1 MLRSMTGYGEA
12 RHQGERFTLAIEL
25 RAVNGRSLKVTVRAP
40 EPYHLLEPEFEKVI
54 RQTVQRGTVH
64 VQVRCERSAEPGDYR
79 LNTAALGSYVE
90 QVRQVCFRLGA
101 AELVPALLGQAL
113 ALPGVVEEPL
123 AAGARLSDDW
133 PLFEQ
138 VLRQALGP
146 FNAMRSEEG
155 RAMARE
161 LLALRDTVAHH
172 LAQIQERLPLIV
184 PAYRDRLLERV
195 RTLLAE
201 AGANLDA
208 DALIREVAIFAER
221 SDVHEEVVRLA
232 SHLEQFAE
240 VIGGAGDGQ
249 GSKLGFVQQEMVRE
263 ANTLGS
269 KANDV
274 QVSRHVV
281 EIKAALEKIKELI
294 QNVE

>member
-1 MLRSMTGYGEA
+1 MTGYGEA

-54 RQTVQRGTVH
+54 RQTVHRGTVH
-64 VQVRCERSAEPGDYR
+64 VQVRCERPAQPGDYR
-79 LNTAALGSYVE
+79 INPAALRSYVQ
-90 QVRQVCFRLGA
+90 QVRQVCDELGA
-101 AELVPALLGQAL
+101 PDLAAPLVGQAL

-123 AAGARLSDDW
+123 SAAERLSDDW
-133 PLFEQ
+133 PVFER
-138 VLRQALGP
+138 VLRQALVP
-146 FNAMRSEEG
+146 FDAMRAEEG

-161 LLALRDTVAHH
+161 LLALRDTVAQH
-172 LAQIQERLPLIV
+172 LAQVQQRLPQVV

-195 RTLLAE
+195 RGLLAE
-201 AGANLDA
+201 AGVTLDES
-208 DALIREVAIFAER
+208 ALIREVAIFADR
-221 SDVHEEVVRLA
+221 SDVTEEVVRLA

-240 VIGGAGDGQ
+240 IVQGGGDSP

>member
-1 MLRSMTGYGEA
+1 VLRSMTGYGEA
-12 RHQGERFTLAIEL
+12 RQQGERFTLAIEL

-54 RQTVQRGTVH
+54 RKTVHRGTVH
-64 VQVRCERSAEPGDYR
+64 VQVRCERPAQPGDYR
-79 LNTAALGSYVE
+79 INAAALRSYVE
-90 QVRQVCFRLGA
+90 QVRQVCHDLDA
-101 AELVPALLGQAL
+101 AALAPALLGQVL
-113 ALPGVVEEPL
+113 DLPGVVEEPL
-123 AAGARLSDDW
+123 SAAERLSDDW
-133 PLFEQ
+133 PVFER
-138 VLRQALGP
+138 VLEQALAQ
-146 FNAMRSEEG
+146 FNAMRAEEG

-172 LAQIQERLPLIV
+172 LRQIQERLPLIV

-195 RTLLAE
+195 RSLLAE

-240 VIGGAGDGQ
+240 IVQSGGDSP
-249 GSKLGFVQQEMVRE
+249 GSKLGFVQQEMGRE

>member
-1 MLRSMTGYGEA
+1 MTGYGEA
-12 RHQGERFTLAIEL
+12 RHQGEHFTLAIEL

-54 RQTVQRGTVH
+54 RRTVHRGTVH
-64 VQVRCERSAEPGDYR
+64 VQVRCERAAQPGDFR
-79 LNTAALGSYVE
+79 LNTAALRSYVQ
-90 QVRQVCFRLGA
+90 QVRQVCDELNA
-101 AELVPALLGQAL
+101 AALAPALLGQVL
-113 ALPGVVEEPL
+113 ALPGVIEEPRS
-123 AAGARLSDDW
+123 AAERLSAEW
-133 PLFEQ
+133 PLFER
-138 VLRQALGP
+138 VLEQALEQ
-146 FNAMRSEEG
+146 FNAMRAEEG
-155 RAMARE
+155 RSMSRE
-161 LLALRDTVAHH
+161 LLALRDAVAAH
-172 LAQIQERLPLIV
+172 LAQVQQRLPAVV

-195 RTLLAE
+195 RGLLSE
-201 AGANLDA
+201 AGVTLDA
-208 DALIREVAIFAER
+208 DALIREVAIFADR

-232 SHLEQFAE
+232 SHLDQFAE
-240 VIGGAGDGQ
+240 AVRGGGDSP